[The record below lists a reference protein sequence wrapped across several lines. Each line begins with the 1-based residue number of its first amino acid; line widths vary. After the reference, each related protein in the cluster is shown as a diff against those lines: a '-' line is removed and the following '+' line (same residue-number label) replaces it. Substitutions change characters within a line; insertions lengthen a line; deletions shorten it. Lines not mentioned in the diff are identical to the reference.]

1 MPMNSYSVR
10 LKQVVEEFNLIVAR
24 ESSDYDRID
33 LMVEE
38 VMRPGLPLAGFFTH
52 FEPLRLQV
60 IGNAE
65 ATYLHSLTPERR
77 AETFDQLFSYHIP
90 ALVFAR
96 NIEPMP
102 ECMQMAEKHDITIL
116 RCLESTS
123 YVVSSLITYLK
134 NALAPRIT
142 RHGVFVEVYGEGLLL
157 MGESGIGKSEAAAE
171 LLKRG
176 HRLVADDA
184 VEIRRI
190 SDSLY
195 GSAPEIIRHYIEIR
209 GIGIIDVQQLFGMGA
224 VQFDSDIEIVSVGTI
239 RKAPDTQERYRKA
252 KGEADVYLVAEKMPL
267 FEGKGTLRDFQHWVD
282 ARAAEYD
289 HSGKVILTFI
299 VEKNGSVAEVQVLDT
314 PDPAMG
320 EAAARIVA
328 SSPAWKAGAI
338 DGEPVRVR
346 YTLPVRCGKQAA
358 PDETDDRGKRSENGV
373 VVKVRNADFKAS
385 EALIFIDDKEATQ
398 TDMEKI
404 DPDKIERISVY
415 RDSSAVVRYGER
427 GKNGVILIKMKQ

>member
-176 HRLVADDA
+176 HRLIADDA
-184 VEIRRI
+184 VEIRKVAGTRCAHI
-190 SDSLY
+190 AGADPQLY
-195 GSAPEIIRHYIEIR
+195 RDP
-209 GIGIIDVQQLFGMGA
+209 
-224 VQFDSDIEIVSVGTI
+224 
-239 RKAPDTQERYRKA
+239 RYR
-252 KGEADVYLVAEKMPL
+252 
-267 FEGKGTLRDFQHWVD
+267 RHQ
-282 ARAAEYD
+282 
-289 HSGKVILTFI
+289 
-299 VEKNGSVAEVQVLDT
+299 
-314 PDPAMG
+314 
-320 EAAARIVA
+320 
-328 SSPAWKAGAI
+328 
-338 DGEPVRVR
+338 
-346 YTLPVRCGKQAA
+346 
-358 PDETDDRGKRSENGV
+358 RGKAVRHGCHQGRIHRGPRREHRSG
-373 VVKVRNADFKAS
+373 R
-385 EALIFIDDKEATQ
+385 Q
-398 TDMEKI
+398 
-404 DPDKIERISVY
+404 
-415 RDSSAVVRYGER
+415 
-427 GKNGVILIKMKQ
+427 

>member
-176 HRLVADDA
+176 HRLIADDA
-184 VEIRRI
+184 VEIRKVAGNTLRVFARP
-190 SDSLY
+190 SAAHELCPALCPFSPFGLTVSALAGSL
-195 GSAPEIIRHYIEIR
+195 PPHRFVDCIIR
-209 GIGIIDVQQLFGMGA
+209 F
-224 VQFDSDIEIVSVGTI
+224 
-239 RKAPDTQERYRKA
+239 
-252 KGEADVYLVAEKMPL
+252 
-267 FEGKGTLRDFQHWVD
+267 
-282 ARAAEYD
+282 
-289 HSGKVILTFI
+289 
-299 VEKNGSVAEVQVLDT
+299 
-314 PDPAMG
+314 
-320 EAAARIVA
+320 
-328 SSPAWKAGAI
+328 
-338 DGEPVRVR
+338 
-346 YTLPVRCGKQAA
+346 
-358 PDETDDRGKRSENGV
+358 
-373 VVKVRNADFKAS
+373 
-385 EALIFIDDKEATQ
+385 IFIK
-398 TDMEKI
+398 
-404 DPDKIERISVY
+404 S
-415 RDSSAVVRYGER
+415 R
-427 GKNGVILIKMKQ
+427 GNFSFFRPQR